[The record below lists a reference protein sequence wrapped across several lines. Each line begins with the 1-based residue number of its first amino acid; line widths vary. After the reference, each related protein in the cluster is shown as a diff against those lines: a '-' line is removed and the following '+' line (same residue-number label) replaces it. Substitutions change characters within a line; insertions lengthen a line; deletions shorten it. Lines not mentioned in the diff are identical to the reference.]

1 VSQAFQIHVDD
12 NVATL
17 LGDADPGPL
26 EVRGAAGK
34 KHVMIEDTV
43 MLGHK
48 VALRQIVEGEP
59 VIKFGVT
66 IGLAARSIAGG
77 EWVHLHNCR
86 SRFDE
91 RSGDFDLITGATSD
105 TRYE

>member
-1 VSQAFQIHVDD
+1 MSRAFRIHADD

-17 LGDADPGPL
+17 LADAKPGPVEL
-26 EVRGAAGK
+26 RGAT
-34 KHVMIEDTV
+34 HVDSVAVAEPV
-43 MLGHK
+43 ALGHK
-48 VALRQIVEGEP
+48 VALRPIAEGED

-66 IGLAARSIAGG
+66 IGIASRPIAEG

-91 RSGDFDLITGATSD
+91 RSGDFDAVTGEAKD
-105 TRYE
+105 TRYG